1 MCHKYE
7 KRSKKAIGELK
18 TDLKLIK
25 IDGVSNIVRSS
36 ELGLTLFWISIALA
50 SAVSCVFLILCSINE
65 FLTFPV
71 STTIRLYHD
80 QQTVFPVVTLCHRNR
95 YWSQRA
101 VELFAE
107 ANISFSF
114 DSLYMIHQL
123 QGYEQNK
130 TGHLLSDKRKQMLSH
145 LDSALFKCS
154 YGPYACNSS
163 DFEWVWDP
171 FFFGCYRF
179 NSGRDANN
187 KPVEL
192 RRAQMAGLSSR
203 LSLTLYAGLP
213 DAISRVNTQ
222 DSHGFYVFI
231 GNQSHYPFNP
241 FHQPMLIKPG
251 LSAEIS
257 IEREFYEQFNVWPYK
272 YSECRV
278 NGDNELLGS
287 GDSLFKDTH
296 LFDEVVSSNYSY
308 SRSTC
313 YIYCAQEYIVQ
324 ECGCNIILIDY
335 RAPPVDKFCI
345 DKRQYDCAYNHLN
358 IFANSDYAAHNCSD
372 KCPLECANI
381 NERNFIKTFVFSPYP
396 SAREVGLIQSKA
408 EYIAK
413 VGQQNDF
420 RNNLAINLVSFSVTY
435 NSLAYTKIDEKAQYS
450 WESLLG
456 TIGGHLHLFLGM
468 SLLSFVEILEII
480 LKVCFLFKS

>member
-1 MCHKYE
+1 MKQTTHRTE
-7 KRSKKAIGELK
+7 PRSFMIDELRK
-18 TDLKLIK
+18 ELIEIK
-25 IDGVSNIVRSS
+25 IDGASNIARSPNRV
-36 ELGLTLFWISIALA
+36 LALIWLSIMLA
-50 SAVSCVFLILCSINE
+50 SASSCVFLIYGSINE
-65 FLTFPV
+65 YLTFPV
-71 STTIRLYHD
+71 STIIRLYHD
-80 QQTVFPVVTLCHRNR
+80 QQALFPVVTLCHSNR
-95 YWSQRA
+95 YWSQGA
-101 VELFAE
+101 VDLFAE
-107 ANISFSF
+107 ANISFTF
-114 DSLYMIHQL
+114 DSLFMIHKL
-123 QGYEQNK
+123 QAHELNK
-130 TGHLLSDKRKQMLSH
+130 TGHLLSDERKKMLSD
-145 LDSALFKCS
+145 LDSALLECS

-213 DAISRVNTQ
+213 DEISRVNSE

-231 GNQSHYPFNP
+231 SNQSYYPFSP
-241 FHQPMLIKPG
+241 FRQPITIAPG
-251 LSAEIS
+251 MSAEIS

-278 NGDNELLGS
+278 TSSNELLGRPI
-287 GDSLFKDTH
+287 KDTY
-296 LFDEVVSSNYSY
+296 LFDEVVSTNYSY
-308 SRSTC
+308 ARATC
-313 YIYCAQEYIVQ
+313 YTYCAQEYIVR

-335 RAPPVDKFCI
+335 QAPPVDKFCI
-345 DKRQYDCAYNHLN
+345 GVQEYNCAFNHLN

-468 SLLSFVEILEII
+468 SLLSFVEIIEFFIKMCLHI
-480 LKVCFLFKS
+480 KK